1 MTRCSDSTRLRMKA
15 PRIVVSM
22 ELRFIA
28 DSSCS
33 RGKLWQLPRP
43 LPVRRSAPVWQLWS
57 LRWALWQHC
66 LLGGSFIFR
75 TQRDMAGSEFIPH
88 AVLAIQLPNVPH
100 LRQIDNR
107 PVAWVDD
114 HLPGYGDNDEP
125 MTD

>member
-57 LRWALWQHC
+57 LRWSLWQHC

-75 TQRDMAGSEFIPH
+75 RQRDMADSEFNPH
-88 AVLAIQLPNVPH
+88 TVLTSHLAHVAR

-107 PVAWVDD
+107 PRPSLDD
-114 HLPGYGDNDEP
+114 YLAAYRHTGVPL
-125 MTD
+125 